1 MGENQQYPS
10 VSIVFPR
17 QTQQFVERLNGEH
30 QQYPL
35 ISVIIPALNEARNL
49 RHVLP
54 LIPWFVHEIIL
65 VDGYSTDDTV
75 KLVEHLRPTIRPP
88 IHIIMQTGKGKG
100 NALRVGCAASTGD
113 IIVTLDADGSA
124 DPKEIPLFV
133 EALIRGNDFAKG
145 SRCIR
150 GGGSH
155 DFSRLRRLGNYGL
168 RKIANLLFRT
178 RFSDLCYGY
187 NAFWRHCLDSIE
199 IDCDGFEVETLIHL
213 RVHKANLRIVEIP
226 SVEYRRIYGK
236 SNLHAFSDGWGVLR
250 TIVRERSKGFSPLP
264 QPRYRRNPYIITD
277 PMHPYIVTD
286 PFSVPSEEIV
296 L

>member
-1 MGENQQYPS
+1 MEEKLQLP
-10 VSIVFPR
+10 
-17 QTQQFVERLNGEH
+17 H
-30 QQYPL
+30 
-35 ISVIIPALNEARNL
+35 ISVVIPALNEARNL

-65 VDGYSTDDTV
+65 VNGYSTDDTV
-75 KLVEHLRPTIRPP
+75 TLVEQLRPTIRPP
-88 IHIIMQTGKGKG
+88 IHIIMQKGKGKG
-100 NALRVGCAASTGD
+100 DALRVGCAASTGD

-155 DFSRLRRLGNYGL
+155 DFSYLRRLGNYGL
-168 RKIANLLFRT
+168 RKVVNLLFRA
-178 RFSDLCYGY
+178 RFTDLCYGY
-187 NAFWRHCLDSIE
+187 NAFWRHCLNYIE

-213 RVHKANLRIVEIP
+213 RAHKARLRIVEVP

-236 SNLHAFSDGWGVLR
+236 SNLHAFRDGRYVLK
-250 TIVRERSKGFSPLP
+250 TILRERSKGYSSLP
-264 QPRYRRNPYIITD
+264 QSLYRSNPYIITN
-277 PMHPYIVTD
+277 PKNPYIVTD
-286 PFSVPSEEIV
+286 PYSVQEERI

>member
-1 MGENQQYPS
+1 MHPRSSRHRQLLKETA
-10 VSIVFPR
+10 VF
-17 QTQQFVERLNGEH
+17 QL
-30 QQYPL
+30 
-35 ISVIIPALNEARNL
+35 SNEARNL

-65 VDGYSTDDTV
+65 VVGYSTDDTV
-75 KLVEHLRPTIRPP
+75 KLVEYLRPTIRPP
-88 IHIIMQTGKGKG
+88 IHIIMQIGKGKG

-155 DFSRLRRLGNYGL
+155 DFSPLRRLGNYGL
-168 RKIANLLFRT
+168 RKVVNLLFRA

-187 NAFWRHCLDSIE
+187 NAFWRHCLDCIE

-236 SNLHAFSDGWGVLR
+236 SNLHAFSDGWCVLR
-250 TIVRERSKGFSPLP
+250 TILRERSKGFLSLPKPL
-264 QPRYRRNPYIITD
+264 YRTNPSMIAD
-277 PMHPYIVTD
+277 PKYPYIVTD
-286 PFSVPSEEIV
+286 PFSISKEIV
-296 L
+296 K